1 MGRKTFISLLVV
13 LLCLGLSMTAM
24 AQTPVQDP
32 AKMWTRSPYP
42 LYLKDTQ
49 PVKDAMAYARQLAGD
64 DWYFLQIQRL
74 QCADVDES
82 NTVVQTPGSNNNDS
96 WNPNGWKEV
105 PAVPTKVFDNV
116 YYVGGMEV
124 GGWIIDTGDGYIMLD
139 TSYAYGLD
147 TILLPN
153 MAKLGLNPA
162 KIKYI
167 LITHGSVGAFTA
179 DHSGTVQYF
188 NNKYGTK
195 VVLSAQ
201 EAASSNPALL
211 KNRTDDIVVGSDG
224 KKLTL
229 GNTTITMVHTP
240 RSYDRN
246 TGAVGGGLSYFIPV
260 KIQGKRHMWATYGN
274 TGINVGS
281 VKGNSNVELYLKSM
295 AKFLGY
301 VDSLKPD
308 IAISSHPFVD
318 GSIRRMEL
326 IRECDD
332 RHGRHNF
339 GRHDQCGPHNP
350 FLIGREGA
358 RRYFE
363 IMNQCAVVRQER
375 EKAGLSA
382 NGLGCPDVST
392 LDTTTGI
399 CVCPTG
405 SKLDFTTDKCVS
417 STP

>member
-1 MGRKTFISLLVV
+1 MERKTFISLLVMF
-13 LLCLGLSMTAM
+13 LCLSWGFSTTAM
-24 AQTPVQDP
+24 AQVPVQDP

-211 KNRTDDIVVGSDG
+211 KNGTDDIVVGSDG

-332 RHGRHNF
+332 RHGWWHELCRL
-339 GRHDQCGPHNP
+339 RNP